1 MAHAGL
7 ESVVE
12 IFETQL
18 KWMALVWDDQARV
31 SRLSFYNDSSKK
43 ALDAVREFLTTETAV
58 HNGISN
64 LASMLTKYAQGQEI
78 TFSEI
83 ELAPCSTAFQQQV
96 RAACR
101 EVGYGQIA
109 TYGQLAERAKSP
121 KAARAVGLCMR
132 NNPVPIIVPCHRVV
146 GSTGR
151 LIGFSAGPGVL
162 LKQQMLKLEGV
173 NREFVS

>member
-1 MAHAGL
+1 M
-7 ESVVE
+7 
-12 IFETQL
+12 
-18 KWMALVWDDQARV
+18 
-31 SRLSFYNDSSKK
+31 
-43 ALDAVREFLTTETAV
+43 
-58 HNGISN
+58 
-64 LASMLTKYAQGQEI
+64 QGQET

-83 ELAPCSTAFQQQV
+83 ALAPCSTEFQQQV
-96 RAACR
+96 RTACR
-101 EVGYGQIA
+101 EVGYGQIT
-109 TYGQLAERAKSP
+109 TYGELAERAKSP

-173 NREFVS
+173 NRNLLGDLFNSP

>member
-1 MAHAGL
+1 MARAGL
-7 ESVVE
+7 KSVVE

-18 KWMALVWDDQARV
+18 KWMAVVWDDQARV
-31 SRLSFYNDSSKK
+31 NRLSFYNDSSKK
-43 ALDAVREFLTTETAV
+43 ALAAVREFLATETAV
-58 HNGISN
+58 HAGSSIVARK
-64 LASMLTKYAQGQEI
+64 LIKYAQGRET

-83 ELAPCSTAFQQQV
+83 ELAPCSTEFQQQV
-96 RAACR
+96 RTACR
-101 EVGYGQIA
+101 EVGYGQIT
-109 TYGQLAERAKSP
+109 TYGELAERAKSP

-173 NREFVS
+173 NREFVR

>member
-1 MAHAGL
+1 MARAGL
-7 ESVVE
+7 KSVVE
-12 IFETQL
+12 IFNTQL
-18 KWMALVWDDQARV
+18 KWMAVVWDDQARV
-31 SRLSFYNDSSKK
+31 SRLSFYNDSRKN
-43 ALDAVREFLTTETAV
+43 ALEAVREFLATETAV
-58 HNGISN
+58 HVGSSIVARK
-64 LASMLTKYAQGQEI
+64 LIKYAQGQET

-83 ELAPCSTAFQQQV
+83 ALAPCSTEFQQQV
-96 RAACR
+96 RTACR
-101 EVGYGQIA
+101 EVGYGQIT
-109 TYGQLAERAKSP
+109 TYGELAERAKSP

-173 NREFVS
+173 NREFVR